1 MSEKFTIYLFHK
13 KVKEI
18 KDNYYIQ
25 VDKIINNYIF
35 INDTHEI
42 STTKEIDNICHV
54 ATHSLY
60 ELFLQLFQS
69 CILETDSSKKVK
81 KEEQQDIRKEL
92 KDYTN
97 KSLEIII
104 SKS

>member
-1 MSEKFTIYLFHK
+1 MSEKFTIDSFHK

-18 KDNYYIQ
+18 KDNYYTQ
-25 VDKIINNYIF
+25 VDKIVSNYIF
-35 INDTHEI
+35 INSTHEI

-69 CILETDSSKKVK
+69 GVLETDSSKSVK
-81 KEEQQDIRKEL
+81 KEEQQNIRKEL